1 MGARIFDFKSRFH
14 GLVKR
19 GKDEPK
25 FIALLVDGPN
35 MIRSEFNLDLA
46 DVQKELAKYGVLKV
60 SKVFLNQYASDKL
73 IEAVSNMGFE
83 PVVNI
88 VDADVPMAI
97 AAVDLINNPSIDI
110 IALMTRDSDLQP
122 VLTKAKAHGKGTIV
136 VATEDSLGVALKN
149 TADVVI
155 IMDKNPEG
163 LD

>member
-1 MGARIFDFKSRFH
+1 MFDFKSKLHSFVNRD
-14 GLVKR
+14 
-19 GKDEPK
+19 KDTPK

-35 MIRSEFNLDLA
+35 MIRSEFNLDLE
-46 DVQKELAKYGVLKV
+46 DVNKELSKYGVLKV

-73 IEAVSNMGFE
+73 IEAISNLGFE
-83 PVVNI
+83 PIVNT

-136 VATEDSLGVALKN
+136 VAAEDSLGVALKN

-155 IMDKNPEG
+155 IMDKKAKRV
-163 LD
+163 D